1 MVDFSQ
7 FDIDKDALV
16 NSIAYNITE
25 SPSTQAYYNIAA
37 SNNPDYAQAIA
48 DIKKFGDIG
57 RGNFNLGMQAL
68 AQSNAKKRQDE
79 LLDRAFKEKQ
89 HFANKMFEQNKQ
101 LAKYNFDL
109 QEQQR
114 LKLKNERDRQ
124 ELRTM
129 ADPEYMGDITNW
141 GGEENPE
148 YSVFKQQYNNLVDK
162 AREAKRVGN
171 KDDFIY
177 FITELEKMKE
187 NPISLV
193 KPMNYGNASK
203 YSVVNQDGPMDY
215 LYGLFSND
223 PQTIKAA
230 NIKNEYNDDASNYG
244 FWEKL
249 WHAMPGVDNRAEKI
263 NKIMD
268 NKQLGKYSWTANRL
282 TKNLANQIM
291 NDEDMMNFLGT
302 HRLTNL
308 DLITDPTTN
317 FRNMYVVNKKNNT
330 IFKVNLD
337 ANGNIVDF
345 EQQ

>member
-230 NIKNEYNDDASNYG
+230 NIKNEL
-244 FWEKL
+244 E
-249 WHAMPGVDNRAEKI
+249 
-263 NKIMD
+263 
-268 NKQLGKYSWTANRL
+268 
-282 TKNLANQIM
+282 
-291 NDEDMMNFLGT
+291 
-302 HRLTNL
+302 
-308 DLITDPTTN
+308 
-317 FRNMYVVNKKNNT
+317 
-330 IFKVNLD
+330 
-337 ANGNIVDF
+337 
-345 EQQ
+345 